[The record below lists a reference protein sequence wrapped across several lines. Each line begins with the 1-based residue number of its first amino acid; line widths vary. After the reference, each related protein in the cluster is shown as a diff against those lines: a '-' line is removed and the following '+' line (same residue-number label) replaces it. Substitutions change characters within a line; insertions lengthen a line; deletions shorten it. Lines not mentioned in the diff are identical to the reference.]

1 MKVQFAA
8 LGTAVLLLLGATTS
22 TLAHHSFTVEFDP
35 DKCMDL
41 TGTLTGIEWEN
52 PHAWLRMDVK
62 DASGKVQPWRLE
74 MITPNAMRR
83 NGTTRE
89 HFENTI
95 GKVMHAR
102 GCAAR
107 AGAFAI
113 DGTNR
118 GAAEYIK
125 LADGA
130 IRIVG
135 QVVERNLTPEKL
147 SFWEN

>member
-1 MKVQFAA
+1 MRVTFA
-8 LGTAVLLLLGATTS
+8 GVVLAMSLLFGAS
-22 TLAHHSFTVEFDP
+22 ESAIAHHSFSVEFDST
-35 DKCMDL
+35 KCMDL
-41 TGTLTGIEWEN
+41 TGPLTGIEWEN

-62 DASGKVQPWRLE
+62 EPSGKVQPWRLE
-74 MITPNAMRR
+74 MITPNALRR

-89 HFENTI
+89 HFESSI

-107 AGAFAI
+107 AGAFTI

-118 GAAEYIK
+118 GAAEFIK
-125 LADGA
+125 LADGV

-135 QVVERNLTPEKL
+135 QVVERDMTPEKL
-147 SFWEN
+147 SFWEK